1 VRIDTDA
8 QQAVRLPATDVDDP
22 LSAFPQESKKPHE
35 ESGGG
40 VVPGNARPTGI
51 ISHVKR
57 ALGTLDL
64 VRDLAE
70 TVDSRFAA
78 LKSLDREIQDRAHAL
93 ESLKQGILTG
103 TGQADYVARLFMS
116 LEPRLVALREQERCL
131 RTAETTVAALE
142 NRARTVTTHLE
153 RHVDACEAREARA
166 GHAVEQLGHRAAD
179 TITDLETRVDDC
191 EARARTANEAIA
203 HLRDV
208 TTRTLPELQQ
218 RLKEADETNDLVDQ
232 RITEA
237 ARLATSLTA
246 LEQGLPEI
254 ARCEQQLARIELVV
268 PQVERQLGDLDA
280 GVERQIRALTVNQ
293 HQAEQTLGEAQ
304 KTDTLVSGLE
314 TRLADLSQNHQQL
327 DAVEMRLG
335 QLEQRAAGAATEFEQ
350 TSHARNTLE
359 QKVIEL
365 QDHLRQMRETTA
377 GETKKLV
384 ELTEL
389 AERARQEHARR
400 ASLVLS
406 GLETQ
411 MADVGPGHRLLEQVE
426 QQLRQLESRA
436 AAAAAGLEQTSHAE
450 TDLNQEMVEL
460 QNQLRR
466 LTASADDGAKRLV
479 EIKQQ
484 AEGELHEQAQRVSAV
499 LSELESR
506 MAGVKSGHRLF
517 DQVEQE
523 LGQLEARA
531 VAAIAG
537 VKRTTGVT
545 NGLEQKVV
553 ELEVRL
559 RDMTASADEEAKKLA
574 AVTQQAERC
583 RPERAVSPNRLVFG
597 SIAAALAVTVVA
609 LLGSVWGFEA
619 PPPPLPTSRALTFEP
634 RVAVAPVTPVLIDDV
649 RQLSNDNR
657 PAPVQL
663 AARVAQTVSGTA
675 GEAGRTGTVNLPK
688 QSVGTGGTRAQ
699 FTGRLLIES
708 EPAGATAFVNEQPVG
723 KTPVALEGLRVGS
736 CVVRV
741 EYEGYQR
748 WSTAVS
754 VSTTREAHVTATLK
768 HDGNR

>member
-1 VRIDTDA
+1 MA
-8 QQAVRLPATDVDDP
+8 PP
-22 LSAFPQESKKPHE
+22 
-35 ESGGG
+35 
-40 VVPGNARPTGI
+40 NARPTGI

-57 ALGTLDL
+57 ALGTLDV

-78 LKSLDREIQDRAHAL
+78 LKSLDQEIQDRVRDL

-103 TGQADYVARLFMS
+103 TGQADHVARLLMS
-116 LEPRLVALREQERCL
+116 LEPRLVALREQEQCL
-131 RTAETTVAALE
+131 RAAETTVAALE

-179 TITDLETRVDDC
+179 TINDLETRVDDC

-203 HLRDV
+203 HLRDA

-237 ARLATSLTA
+237 VRLATSLTA
-246 LEQGLPEI
+246 LEQRLPGI

-314 TRLADLSQNHQQL
+314 TRLADLSQSHRQL

-350 TSHARNTLE
+350 ASHARNTLE
-359 QKVIEL
+359 QKVVEL
-365 QDHLRQMRETTA
+365 QDHLRQMRETTE

-411 MADVGPGHRLLEQVE
+411 IADVGGGHQLLEQVE

-436 AAAAAGLEQTSHAE
+436 TAAAAGLEQTSHAE

-466 LTASADDGAKRLV
+466 LTASADDGAKRLA

-484 AEGELHEQAQRVSAV
+484 AERDLDEQARRVSAV
-499 LSELESR
+499 LSKLESR

-537 VKRTTGVT
+537 VTRTTGAT
-545 NGLEQKVV
+545 NGLEQRVV
-553 ELEVRL
+553 ELQVRL
-559 RDMTASADEEAKKLA
+559 RGMTATADEEAKKLV

-583 RPERAVSPNRLVFG
+583 RHEQAQRASAVLSGIETQIADIVGSPALRRRRALSPNRLVFG
-597 SIAAALAVTVVA
+597 GIAVALAVTVVA
-609 LLGSVWGFEA
+609 LLGSVWGFEP

-634 RVAVAPVTPVLIDDV
+634 RVAVAPVTPVLVDDS

-657 PAPVQL
+657 RAPVQP

-675 GEAGRTGTVNLPK
+675 GEASGTGTVNLPK

-699 FTGRLLIES
+699 FTGRLVIES
-708 EPAGATAFVNEQPVG
+708 EPAGATAFVNQQPVG
-723 KTPVALEGLRVGS
+723 KTPVVLEGLRVGS
-736 CVVRV
+736 CAVRV

-768 HDGNR
+768 RDGNR